1 MPTFGPQL
9 NTARLGFADTSGY
22 DALLAQNLKDTQAVH
37 NSTMNAYSKAN
48 AEILADDTL
57 HPDERTK
64 RLKRLEDKVYKDIN
78 SFSGNVSQAS
88 DTILNS
94 IINEKKDPFYNLDK
108 QYTNVYN
115 AAQAN
120 RAKLEAEGKSA
131 FMRDAYGN
139 EIDTLPTLFD
149 KDGKMRSQQDFQFDY
164 EGILDYSKEA
174 ETFVND
180 VVADIYRTS
189 PELVRGKGDVH
200 KLIGDF
206 LRTGNIET
214 TDQNLINV
222 LNTARDAF
230 KQTASYDQMK
240 RRGIEG
246 SADAILERAVE
257 ERKYT
262 KEAKVDALLNDIIA
276 KQTADSGKNDLL
288 STYSPLRPIKE
299 VIADTEEGA
308 KRVNNIVEKVN
319 DKVSGSWTSKGIGT
333 LYSDDVVTF
342 EDGKVT
348 AKKLD
353 VNGENIDTPLTK
365 DRATKT
371 LGYLQTSLNKTET
384 ELANIFNSA
393 GLEYIPE
400 AATAAGSALN
410 IVKPNSTIGMG
421 TSGDLRGNRQKLI
434 SLKNRVTPKQ
444 YQDITDMLDKIDG
457 LKEAKEDITTNLPN
471 LEKNEKEISSQY
483 KTSANELINA
493 GLAGDLQEAYLII
506 KSIEANESIKDNTSY
521 SISDEGG
528 IKEEGV
534 KIMTGLLQDK
544 TNKFYN
550 IKTGDG
556 DTDDNAETRLRDFNS
571 NPEKLGQAINNN
583 VNDIFSATSNV
594 KFNPRARTVI
604 ADGTYAMDPESFK
617 RQYAVLEPS
626 LNLLE
631 TLDGITDFT
640 DGSVNKTRKALT
652 EKGARDLPFTMNDK
666 EYVIPKGSIIRTRFI
681 NTDDRAV
688 LAVDIIDPNNPNK
701 RQTFPLEDLRD
712 AIDKRV
718 TQQVY
723 ETVIPKTEV
732 GKMQGDLEK
741 EQKVAPLTFN

>member
-1 MPTFGPQL
+1 MPKFGTDYYQPRMDFFNPNIEL
-9 NTARLGFADTSGY
+9 ISKNI
-22 DALLAQNLKDTQAVH
+22 KDTEAVH
-37 NSTMNAYSKAN
+37 NNAMKAYSDMNAA
-48 AEILADDTL
+48 ILKDDTL

-64 RLKRLEDKVYKDIN
+64 RLKRLEDKVFKDIN
-78 SFSGNVSQAS
+78 SFSGNTAQAS

-94 IINEKKDPFYNLDK
+94 IINERKDPFYNLDK

-139 EIDTLPTLFD
+139 EIDALPTLFD
-149 KDGKMRSQQDFQFDY
+149 KDGNMRSQQDFQFDY

-174 ETFVND
+174 EEFVDD
-180 VVADIYRTS
+180 VVADIYKTD
-189 PELVRGKGDVH
+189 PTLVRGKDVY
-200 KLIGDF
+200 KLVGDF
-206 LRTGNIET
+206 LRTGNVET
-214 TDQNLINV
+214 TDQNLVNI
-222 LNTARDAF
+222 LNKSRKAF
-230 KQTASYDQMK
+230 QQTASYDQMK

-246 SADAILERAVE
+246 SADAVLERAVE

-276 KQTADSGKNDLL
+276 KQKADSGNSDLL
-288 STYSPLRPIKE
+288 STYSPLRPITE
-299 VIADTEEGA
+299 IIADTEEGA

-342 EDGKVT
+342 ENGKVS

-353 VNGENIDTPLTK
+353 VKGENIDTPLTK
-365 DRATKT
+365 ARATKT
-371 LGYLQTSLNKTET
+371 LEYLQTSLDKTET

-410 IVKPNSTIGMG
+410 IVKPNSTIGIG
-421 TSGDLRGNRQKLI
+421 TSGDLRGNRQKLV
-434 SLKNRVTPKQ
+434 SLKNRITPKQ

-506 KSIEANESIKDNTSY
+506 KSIEANESIKSNTSY
-521 SISDEGG
+521 AISDDGG
-528 IKEEGV
+528 LKETGV
-534 KIMTGLLQDK
+534 KIVTGLLQGAG
-544 TNKFYN
+544 NKFYN
-550 IKTGDG
+550 IATGDG
-556 DTDDNAETRLRDFNS
+556 DKDANAETRLRDFNS
-571 NPEKLGQAINNN
+571 NPEKLGDPINNK
-583 VNDIFSATSNV
+583 VTDIFSETSNM
-594 KFNPRARTVI
+594 KFSPRARTIVV
-604 ADGTYAMDPESFK
+604 DDRYAMESESFK
-617 RQYAVLEPS
+617 RQYAVLAPT

-631 TLDGITDFT
+631 VLDSITDFT
-640 DGSVNKTRKALT
+640 EKGMNATKKVLT
-652 EKGARDLPFTMNDK
+652 EKGAKDFPFIIDGQQ
-666 EYVIPKGSIIRTRFI
+666 YIIPVGSIVKPRFI
-681 NTDDRAV
+681 NTEDKA
-688 LAVDIIDPNNPNK
+688 AIAIDIIDPKNPNK
-701 RQTFPLEDLRD
+701 KQTFPLTDLINATD
-712 AIDKRV
+712 ITA
-718 TQQVY
+718 TEQVY
-723 ETVIPKTEV
+723 KTVMPKTEI
-732 GKMQGDLEK
+732 GKLYNDLSK
-741 EQKVAPLTFN
+741 ADKVAPVVNTFQ